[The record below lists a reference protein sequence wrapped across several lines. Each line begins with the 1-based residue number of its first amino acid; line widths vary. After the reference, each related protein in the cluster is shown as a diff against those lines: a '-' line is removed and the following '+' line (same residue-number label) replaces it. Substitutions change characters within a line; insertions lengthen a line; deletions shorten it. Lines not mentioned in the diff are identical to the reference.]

1 MTTQPEVTFDE
12 VALALQNREFHLEYL
27 PTIDLTTLKCV
38 GCEALIRWKRGGVSI
53 SPAVFIPLIEK
64 TPISG
69 PLTYWVI
76 EQFGKELG
84 DWLRANPE
92 AHLSFNVPPEI
103 LGRGGL
109 DLAGEKCGLLDVVP
123 QMIVEIT
130 ERGVPDD
137 IGLMALT
144 EYVKLPNRCRIAMD
158 DVGVGGVNLLV
169 LARVPTDY
177 IKLDKSIVDQ
187 LRSGAVNQKTLT
199 EVLLLAQQSH
209 GKIIAEGIE
218 HADQL
223 ELLQELNIPYGQG
236 WYFSKALPLDEFLAF
251 HQKHRG

>member
-1 MTTQPEVTFDE
+1 MTVTYDD
-12 VALALQNREFHLEYL
+12 VALALANREFTLEYL
-27 PTIDLTTLKCV
+27 PTIDLATMKCV
-38 GCEALIRWKRGGVSI
+38 GCEALIRWKRDGKSI

-64 TPISG
+64 TPLSG

-76 EQFGKELG
+76 EEFSRELG
-84 DWLRANPE
+84 GWLRDNPQV
-92 AHLSFNVPPEI
+92 HLSFNVPPEL

-109 DLAGEKCGLLDVVP
+109 DLAGEKCGVQDIMN

-130 ERGVPDD
+130 ERGVPDEL
-137 IGLMALT
+137 GLLALT
-144 EYVKLPNRCRIAMD
+144 QYIKLPHRSKIAMD
-158 DVGVGGVNLLV
+158 DVGTGGINLLV

-187 LRSGAVNQKTLT
+187 LRSGSMNQKTMT

-218 HADQL
+218 HADQM
-223 ELLQELNIPYGQG
+223 ELLQQLNIPYGQG
-236 WYFSKALPLDEFLAF
+236 WYFSKSLPAGEFLEFYAN
-251 HQKHRG
+251 RR